1 MDRAV
6 CLAVLSSRAHIDI
19 KFESGHMVTIPVA
32 VTAQQR
38 LFSLSNMDDD
48 GLLIAHG
55 AETYSPIRIDDI
67 DKYDIGFYD
76 RLGSPVSDEDISI
89 YGNTCFVSKP
99 YLSVIIMNKA
109 TLPSGRYK
117 PEL

>member
-6 CLAVLSSRAHIDI
+6 CSAVLSSRTHIDI

-32 VTAQQR
+32 VTLQQR
-38 LFSLSNMDDD
+38 LFSLSNMDDE
-48 GLLIAHG
+48 GLLVAYG
-55 AETYSPIRIDDI
+55 TETYSPIKIDDI
-67 DKYDIGFYD
+67 DKYDVGFYD
-76 RLGSPVSDEDISI
+76 RSGVSISDEDISI
-89 YGNTCFVSKP
+89 DGNTCFVGKP